1 MLTKIPPL
9 EHLTDL
15 DVKVLRA
22 IKKEG
27 EKHLRYYYSTMK
39 HFRFPERRLK
49 CFDTVTYEAILPKVE
64 RILREKEAGAH
75 LEEVTEPPS
84 NDEIS

>member
-9 EHLTDL
+9 DQLTDL

-27 EKHLRYYYSTMK
+27 EKHLRYYYSTMQ
-39 HFRFPERRLK
+39 HFQHPERRLK
-49 CFDTVTYEAILPKVE
+49 CFDTMTYENILPRVE
-64 RILREKEAGAH
+64 KILREKETQAH
-75 LEEVTEPPS
+75 LEEVDPKDTFE
-84 NDEIS
+84 NQ